1 MAMFS
6 TVFQGKQKNKRKGGS
21 KGTPQMMI
29 EKERKGGMVDS
40 TAKGLNKPVNEMQLD
55 REKQKQSAVYRM
67 FMLSKTPTVER
78 TDGTVP

>member
-6 TVFQGKQKNKRKGGS
+6 TVFQGKTEKQEEGWVE
-21 KGTPQMMI
+21 GTPQMMI